1 MTNRYWLMVYSQ
13 NTQHI
18 FSYKYYQTTFLRHSY
33 HMRNVI
39 QTCELIE
46 ADAKMPQL
54 CEAGNL
60 LYFIQTVAMKVQ
72 HLNI

>member
-1 MTNRYWLMVYSQ
+1 MVYSQ
-13 NTQHI
+13 KLN
-18 FSYKYYQTTFLRHSY
+18 FVFPYKYYQSTFLRHSY

-39 QTCELIE
+39 QMCELIE
-46 ADAKMPQL
+46 ADVKMPQRR
-54 CEAGNL
+54 EAGNR

>member
-1 MTNRYWLMVYSQ
+1 MVYSQ
-13 NTQHI
+13 KAP
-18 FSYKYYQTTFLRHSY
+18 FFFFFLYYQSTFLRHSY

-39 QTCELIE
+39 QMCELIE
-46 ADAKMPQL
+46 ADVKMPQRR
-54 CEAGNL
+54 EAGNL